1 MLAEAAAKATAAAAA
16 AATAETAA
24 AAVLTTNVS
33 EGESGWGQFVDI
45 EAEAGAGSS
54 ASSPAGRWVAAHH
67 ASPLRVLTRH
77 LTRCYDLSAVAAES
91 LAQPCDSSP
100 ALSCAGCPALSCAS
114 PRALD
119 QVPATP
125 PSSPAGVSV
134 AAAPMP
140 STPPGSGPG
149 LSAAAPA
156 PAQSHPAP
164 GKRKDKALTKPSM
177 FYNKCV
183 QGWRR
188 QHEVLPLS
196 RSLSVSLEKVAPSDS
211 LAASPRSLFHH
222 QQQQDKQV
230 ETPEDHSLSDD
241 PAELE
246 RVLRFLIVM
255 HPRAAQDEAAAERLR
270 RQFSSASPEKQRDV
284 LQAAI
289 STAEKEGRRDLL
301 TQLNSEP

>member
-1 MLAEAAAKATAAAAA
+1 M
-16 AATAETAA
+16 
-24 AAVLTTNVS
+24 
-33 EGESGWGQFVDI
+33 DI
-45 EAEAGAGSS
+45 EAEAGAS

-67 ASPLRVLTRH
+67 ASPQRVLARH
-77 LTRCYDLSAVAAES
+77 LTRCYDLSAVAAAS
-91 LAQPCDSSP
+91 LAQPCGSSP
-100 ALSCAGCPALSCAS
+100 ALSCAGCPAPCAS
-114 PRALD
+114 PRARD
-119 QVPATP
+119 KVPATP
-125 PSSPAGVSV
+125 PSSPAGASV
-134 AAAPMP
+134 AAAPIP
-140 STPPGSGPG
+140 STPPGAGPA
-149 LSAAAPA
+149 LSAAAPE
-156 PAQSHPAP
+156 PAQSQSAP

-211 LAASPRSLFHH
+211 LAASPRSVFHH
-222 QQQQDKQV
+222 QQQQDKQL

-241 PAELE
+241 PEELE
-246 RVLRFLIVM
+246 RVLRFLIGM
-255 HPRAAQDEAAAERLR
+255 HPRAAQDEVAAERLR

-301 TQLNSEP
+301 TQLNTE